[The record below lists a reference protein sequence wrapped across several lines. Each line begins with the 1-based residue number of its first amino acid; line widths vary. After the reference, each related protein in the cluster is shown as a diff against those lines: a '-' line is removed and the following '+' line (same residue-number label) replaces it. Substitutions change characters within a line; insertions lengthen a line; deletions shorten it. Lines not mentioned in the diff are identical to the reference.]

1 MYKITIEKIEQ
12 VKQLVGKKW
21 EICRQR
27 TEGDKVLNVYD
38 YTPEIEK
45 EVEVITKCYEQ
56 TIDNLNLANV
66 IAVINDLCKVTL

>member
-12 VKQLVGKKW
+12 VKKLTGKKW
-21 EICRQR
+21 ETVGQR

-56 TIDNLNLANV
+56 IVDNLNLANV
-66 IAVINDLCKVTL
+66 IAVVNKLSS